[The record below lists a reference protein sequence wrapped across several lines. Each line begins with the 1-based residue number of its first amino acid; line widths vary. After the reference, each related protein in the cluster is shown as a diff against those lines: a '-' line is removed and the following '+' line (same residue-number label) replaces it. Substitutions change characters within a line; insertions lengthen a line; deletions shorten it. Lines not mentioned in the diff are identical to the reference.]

1 MTRCFPSRLSSPTNI
16 HFVCTHHIM
25 TAELKVAILVVSD
38 TASEDPKADKVVD
51 ALKPIIAAE
60 RKWESPASKIVPD
73 NVLQIQQ
80 TVCNWTD
87 SSDWYNLILL
97 SGGTGFAVKDNTPEV
112 RDSIYAICQCS

>member
-1 MTRCFPSRLSSPTNI
+1 
-16 HFVCTHHIM
+16 M

-38 TASEDPKADKVVD
+38 TASEDPRTDKVVD
-51 ALKPIIAAE
+51 ALKPILAAE
-60 RKWESPASKIVPD
+60 GKWEPPASKIVPD

-112 RDSIYAICQCS
+112 RDPIYAICQCS